1 MTKFSL
7 IVVYQLFNFPTT
19 YNNIPKKGPLRTSR
33 KCLSAIWEAFVF
45 KIWYPLETFIKA
57 SGAVIRLKLT

>member
-19 YNNIPKKGPLRTSR
+19 YNNIPKKGPLGTSFNPFR
-33 KCLSAIWEAFVF
+33 SDSRGVCFLI
-45 KIWYPLETFIKA
+45 
-57 SGAVIRLKLT
+57 

>member
-19 YNNIPKKGPLRTSR
+19 YNNIPKKGPLGTSQMPR
-33 KCLSAIWEAFVF
+33 IIVRG
-45 KIWYPLETFIKA
+45 IFI
-57 SGAVIRLKLT
+57 SNNTP

>member
-19 YNNIPKKGPLRTSR
+19 YNNIPKKGPLRTSINPFR
-33 KCLSAIWEAFVF
+33 DS
-45 KIWYPLETFIKA
+45 LEGFCFSKVQELIPN
-57 SGAVIRLKLT
+57 

>member
-19 YNNIPKKGPLRTSR
+19 YNDIPKKGPLGTSS
-33 KCLSAIWEAFVF
+33 KCLSDI
-45 KIWYPLETFIKA
+45 
-57 SGAVIRLKLT
+57 

>member
-19 YNNIPKKGPLRTSR
+19 YNNIPKKGPLGTS
-33 KCLSAIWEAFVF
+33 
-45 KIWYPLETFIKA
+45 ETPVESLLRGLFF
-57 SGAVIRLKLT
+57 

>member
-19 YNNIPKKGPLRTSR
+19 YNNIPKKGPLGTSS
-33 KCLSAIWEAFVF
+33 KCLSDI
-45 KIWYPLETFIKA
+45 
-57 SGAVIRLKLT
+57 